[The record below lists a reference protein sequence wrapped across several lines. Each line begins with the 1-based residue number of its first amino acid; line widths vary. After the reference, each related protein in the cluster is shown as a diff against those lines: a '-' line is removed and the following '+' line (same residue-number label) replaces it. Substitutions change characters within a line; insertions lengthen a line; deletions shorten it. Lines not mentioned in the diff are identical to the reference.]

1 MKETKKQLQKCLMIA
16 ELIERMEQRKV
27 NVYKAYQSSVFYD
40 LDSKEAQADLDCKT
54 RAIARLKNSLN
65 ENLSKL
71 C

>member
-1 MKETKKQLQKCLMIA
+1 MIA

-27 NVYKAYQSSVFYD
+27 NVYKAYQSSVFYTI
-40 LDSKEAQADLDCKT
+40 DSPEAQDDLDCKT

>member
-1 MKETKKQLQKCLMIA
+1 MIA
-16 ELIERMEQRKV
+16 ELIERMERRKL
-27 NVYKAYQSSVFYD
+27 NVYKAYLTSVFYD
-40 LDSKEAQADLDCKT
+40 LYSPEAQADLDCKT

>member
-1 MKETKKQLQKCLMIA
+1 MKETKKQLHKCLMIA

-27 NVYKAYQSSVFYD
+27 NMYKAYQTSIFCTI
-40 LDSKEAQADLDCKT
+40 DSPEAQADLDCKT

>member
-1 MKETKKQLQKCLMIA
+1 MKETKKQLRKCLMIA
-16 ELIERMEQRKV
+16 ELIERMEQRKL

-40 LDSKEAQADLDCKT
+40 LDSPEAQDDLDCKA

>member
-1 MKETKKQLQKCLMIA
+1 MKETKKQLRKCLMIV

-27 NVYKAYQSSVFYD
+27 NVYKAYQTSVFYD
-40 LDSKEAQADLDCKT
+40 LDSKEAQDDLDCKN